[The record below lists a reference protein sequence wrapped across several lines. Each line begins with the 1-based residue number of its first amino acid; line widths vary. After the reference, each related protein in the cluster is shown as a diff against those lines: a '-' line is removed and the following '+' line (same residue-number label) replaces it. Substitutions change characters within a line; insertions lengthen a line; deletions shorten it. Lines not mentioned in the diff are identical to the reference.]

1 MDVGLGGIGI
11 GIAIATND
19 GCDDGGAADV
29 VARCVAWGENRALP
43 LPGVVVV
50 DMEAKDMEAKDDS
63 DVTACGVIV

>member
-1 MDVGLGGIGI
+1 MDVGLGGICIGI
-11 GIAIATND
+11 AIAIATND

-50 DMEAKDMEAKDDS
+50 DMEAKDDS